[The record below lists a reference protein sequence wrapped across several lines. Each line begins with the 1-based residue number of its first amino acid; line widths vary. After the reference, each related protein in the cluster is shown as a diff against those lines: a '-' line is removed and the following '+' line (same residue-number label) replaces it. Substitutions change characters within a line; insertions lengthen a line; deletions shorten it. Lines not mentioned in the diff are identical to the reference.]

1 MAMDVSPLLC
11 DLQQTQADKAHDFG
25 TDLNVARVESFRAEV
40 DATLMAAVRP
50 SRGIRN
56 ATASDSKKGRTMD
69 SDRINGEGNDLKG
82 QIKEGLGNITG
93 DSKLKAEGAED
104 QIAGMAQRTFGQA
117 RDTLRDAA
125 ENVSSQAG
133 TVGEW
138 LDDTI
143 HEKPLYALLAAGAI
157 GYVLSL
163 LIHRR

>member
-1 MAMDVSPLLC
+1 
-11 DLQQTQADKAHDFG
+11 
-25 TDLNVARVESFRAEV
+25 
-40 DATLMAAVRP
+40 
-50 SRGIRN
+50 
-56 ATASDSKKGRTMD
+56 MD